1 MSIADA
7 ATYTVAQSIGGVL
20 MGTLINQAIPPLADL
35 EPIEQT
41 IALATLQ
48 SVLNGCSVAAGMW
61 LFNRSGSDP
70 TGGLMFIW
78 AHLVTQPGLTDRLT
92 LLSSEL
98 GAHVRQFAPTAG
110 ASWLSGAA
118 TRYPAESCS

>member
-20 MGTLINQAIPPLADL
+20 MGTLINQAIPPLGDL

-41 IALATLQ
+41 LALATLQ

-61 LFNRSGSDP
+61 LFNRSGRDP

-98 GAHVRQFAPTAG
+98 GVHVRQYVPSVG
-110 ASWLSGAA
+110 ASVLPGA
-118 TRYPAESCS
+118 TRYPAGSCS